1 MVKVKYVFLHKKIK
15 SISRIKMKNKKVW
28 FWISCSFFIIVCDQ
42 LTKYLVIEHLTE
54 QSVVQVLP
62 FLNFILRFNA
72 GASFSFLGN
81 ASGWQIYL
89 LSGVSIAVSA
99 ILIIW
104 LCRLARSEW
113 VIALPVSLVLG
124 GALGNL
130 IDRIRFGYVTDF
142 VDFHV
147 RNWHFA
153 TFNVA
158 DSAVSVG
165 ATWLVLRLLYESFTR
180 KS

>member
-1 MVKVKYVFLHKKIK
+1 MTQSTKKAYPWIFL
-15 SISRIKMKNKKVW
+15 SV
-28 FWISCSFFIIVCDQ
+28 FIIALDQ
-42 LTKYLVIEHLTE
+42 FTKYSVLKHFTE
-54 QSVVQVLP
+54 QTVVHIFP
-62 FLNFILRFNA
+62 FLNFIVRFNA

-81 ASGWQIYL
+81 ASGWQVYL
-89 LSGVSIAVSA
+89 LSGISITVST
-99 ILIIW
+99 ILIVW
-104 LCRLARSEW
+104 LSRLARSEW

-124 GALGNL
+124 GAIGNL
-130 IDRIRFGYVTDF
+130 IDRVRFGYVTDF

-165 ATWLVLRLLYESFTR
+165 ATWLVLRLLYEGFVS